1 MAMHGRMPVVAAA
14 ESRRQFPR
22 RRNVS
27 VAVQHVADLV
37 RIFLVHARQ
46 RELCE
51 SFRRFRVE
59 SAGGCRRGIF
69 SSQPDDWHERQ
80 NTENIFHPQTV
91 HNFISS
97 TSPERVNFT
106 STLCEVEDRKS
117 TRLNSSH
124 VAISYA

>member
-1 MAMHGRMPVVAAA
+1 MAAVAAA
-14 ESRRQFPR
+14 ARRRQLPR

-27 VAVQHVADLV
+27 GAVPHVAYLV

-69 SSQPDDWHERQ
+69 SSQPDDWYEHQ
-80 NTENIFHPQTV
+80 NTESIFHPRTV

-106 STLCEVEDRKS
+106 STLCDIFTFS
-117 TRLNSSH
+117 LLALS
-124 VAISYA
+124 